1 MAIWLIALCL
11 HKHQSKKVC
20 TYALLFIMFE
30 CIVAREV
37 AGTAISKAWP
47 HGRFLWCK
55 MELFIFLNRNY
66 FQENRN
72 MLVESRG

>member
-1 MAIWLIALCL
+1 
-11 HKHQSKKVC
+11 
-20 TYALLFIMFE
+20 MFE